1 MAQKPRSDAAP
12 LNQFREELEQ
22 WIYEENASFVDI
34 VARLKSQHS
43 FSCSVSSVWRWK
55 QRRDDE
61 RLIERIAD
69 RAQRSRQVV
78 AAFAE
83 ENPALDSS
91 FTQLL
96 QQIAFDVTSSES
108 PDPEMVTKI
117 VGQALKLRQQEI
129 SREKLDLA
137 RDKFKASIRSKLEEG
152 MAELARAIEANPE
165 AQAAFAKFKAVLIKE
180 TA

>member
-12 LNQFREELEQ
+12 LNQFADELEQ

-108 PDPEMVTKI
+108 PDPVMVTKI

-129 SREKLDLA
+129 SREKLNLA
-137 RDKFKASIRSKLEEG
+137 RDVFKASLRSKLEEG
-152 MAELARAIEANPE
+152 LDELAKTIGSNAEVRALYEQFRAVVT
-165 AQAAFAKFKAVLIKE
+165 KA